1 MLAQGRLIAQ
11 GTPAQVTRDAAVVE
25 AYLGHGAAARR
36 AGARRGTG
44 SGGGTMSGL
53 LEVQG
58 LRAGYG
64 RTEVLRGVDL
74 SVGQGEIVVLL
85 GSNGAS
91 KIHAQQYPVRTAPAL
106 GRPRALRRLG
116 PDRPPLPRRGAR
128 RPDPG
133 AGGAARV
140 ST

>member
-1 MLAQGRLIAQ
+1 
-11 GTPAQVTRDAAVVE
+11 
-25 AYLGHGAAARR
+25 
-36 AGARRGTG
+36 
-44 SGGGTMSGL
+44 MSGL

-85 GSNGAS
+85 A
-91 KIHAQQYPVRTAPAL
+91 ATARKSTL
-106 GRPRALRRLG
+106 NNTLCGLLRPWGGRALRRLG